1 MRKNYLT
8 IAGFVFG
15 IVEGGFCRFVCY
27 LDRYLSNFSLSCST
41 CFWVEVF
48 MSSSSLMLNGRVL

>member
-1 MRKNYLT
+1 MGSVGLFA
-8 IAGFVFG
+8 I
-15 IVEGGFCRFVCY
+15 
-27 LDRYLSNFSLSCST
+27 LDRYLSNFPLSCST